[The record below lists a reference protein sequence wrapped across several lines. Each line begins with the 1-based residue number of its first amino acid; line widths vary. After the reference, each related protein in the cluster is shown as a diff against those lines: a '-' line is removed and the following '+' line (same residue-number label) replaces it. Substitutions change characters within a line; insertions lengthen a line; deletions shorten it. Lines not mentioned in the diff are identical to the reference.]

1 MKVGDL
7 VVPAPSSGPTNRDN
21 TVPMVEDG
29 WAGIIIDVVRWPR
42 TDKGLKQRLH
52 PVVYW
57 NEEFSAEEEYPE
69 QIQVIQE
76 REK

>member
-1 MKVGDL
+1 MDVGDL
-7 VVPAPSSGPTNRDN
+7 VVPTPSSGPTKGN

-29 WAGIIIDVVRWPR
+29 WAGIIIDMVQWPR

-57 NEEFSAEEEYPE
+57 NEEYSAEEEYPE
-69 QIQVIQE
+69 QIQVVQE
-76 REK
+76 KEK